1 MSASAE
7 RLTRGRQRYT
17 TVSVFSP
24 VLVGRGICF
33 LVVSTDGS
41 FGRRLWFFCVLTLQ
55 VGRCEACEAVP
66 LGAAPPPLWKLLCL
80 HWEV

>member
-1 MSASAE
+1 MSAGAE

-17 TVSVFSP
+17 TVSVFRP

-41 FGRRLWFFCVLTLQ
+41 FGRRLWFFLRFIT
-55 VGRCEACEAVP
+55 P
-66 LGAAPPPLWKLLCL
+66 S
-80 HWEV
+80 WEVRGL